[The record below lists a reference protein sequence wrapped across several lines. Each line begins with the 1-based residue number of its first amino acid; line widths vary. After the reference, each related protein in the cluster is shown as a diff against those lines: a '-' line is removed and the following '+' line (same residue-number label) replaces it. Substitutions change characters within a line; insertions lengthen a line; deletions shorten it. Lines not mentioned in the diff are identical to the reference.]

1 MHCVHVAEQ
10 VSVERTPERVAEVLA
25 KAQPEWLE
33 AIAALAWREGELAE
47 GRRVGA
53 GAVRH
58 EGQSQPRHVI
68 EIDAP
73 VLTRRNCVSRDF
85 RWIVHGP
92 SNLFHEFAG
101 RLVSYDFDEV
111 VVLWAF
117 GTYESLDHD
126 DDWGDGAGA
135 ERLGI
140 AARPVEVV
148 VRAFLGHLRTAL
160 ESL

>member
-1 MHCVHVAEQ
+1 VHRVHVAEQ
-10 VSVERTPERVAEVLA
+10 VSVERTPEHVAEVLA

-33 AIAALAWREGELAE
+33 AIAALAWRAGELAE

-58 EGQSQPRHVI
+58 EAENQPRHVV

-73 VLTRRNCVSRDF
+73 RSSHRFDVCRDF

-92 SNLFHEFAG
+92 SSLFHELSG
-101 RLVSYDFDEV
+101 QIVSYDFDQV
-111 VVLWAF
+111 AVLWVFAM
-117 GTYESLDHD
+117 YESLDHT

-135 ERLGI
+135 ERVGV
-140 AARPVEVV
+140 ACRPAEVV
-148 VRAFLGHLRTAL
+148 VRTFLGHLRTAL

>member
-1 MHCVHVAEQ
+1 VHRVHVAEQ
-10 VSVERTPERVAEVLA
+10 VSVERTPERAAEVLA
-25 KAQPEWLE
+25 KAQPEWFE

-58 EGQSQPRHVI
+58 EGQNRPRHVF

-73 VLTRRNCVSRDF
+73 KSAPRDSMCRDF

-92 SNLFHEFAG
+92 SSLFQELSGQLVAFEFDG
-101 RLVSYDFDEV
+101 V
-111 VVLWAF
+111 VVLWTFAR
-117 GTYESLDHD
+117 YESLYNG
-126 DDWGDGAGA
+126 DDWGDGSGA

-140 AARPVEVV
+140 ACRPVEVV